1 MPRWARPLS
10 CLIPIALLACIEASR
25 PQTILHGVPEPVPAE
40 RWVEGTPA
48 LAIVFE
54 GAFVSKAGGELFLD
68 EEQSAYFLRLLR
80 KTGIFADVFAAPA
93 AGAAPPSPHRARL
106 EIRDD
111 YRDTF
116 LPRGIRLDSRMRFA
130 ITGPAQ
136 DRELVYEAASEVER
150 VYLTVNVAPEARAI
164 VRRECDKHNFLSL
177 VHQMRTDARLF
188 Q

>member
-1 MPRWARPLS
+1 MPRWALSLS
-10 CLIPIALLACIEASR
+10 CLIALGMLACEAAR
-25 PQTILHGVPEPVPAE
+25 PHTILHAVPEPVPTQ
-40 RWVEGTPA
+40 RWVKGAPA

-54 GAFVSKAGGELFLD
+54 GAFVVKNGGEPFRD

-80 KTGIFADVFAAPA
+80 KTRIFADVFAAPID
-93 AGAAPPSPHRARL
+93 GAASASPHRARL
-106 EIRDD
+106 EIHDD

-130 ITGPAQ
+130 IAGPTA
-136 DRELVYEAASEVER
+136 DRELVYEAASVVER

-164 VRRECDKHNFLSL
+164 VRQECDRHNFLSL
-177 VHQMRTDARLF
+177 VHQMRSDGRLF